1 MSQSL
6 TPGPDGARR
15 GPRAGLRVGSLGFV
29 AMIVILIVA
38 IIFAANQNDLI
49 GWLVVAVA
57 AGLACVAFPNENTSE
72 HDFGAAVG
80 RVDRLDADE
89 LQQFAGN

>member
-38 IIFAANQNDLI
+38 IIFAANQNDVI

-57 AGLACVAFPNENTSE
+57 AVDVIVCTSAKRLFLAHC
-72 HDFGAAVG
+72 
-80 RVDRLDADE
+80 
-89 LQQFAGN
+89 